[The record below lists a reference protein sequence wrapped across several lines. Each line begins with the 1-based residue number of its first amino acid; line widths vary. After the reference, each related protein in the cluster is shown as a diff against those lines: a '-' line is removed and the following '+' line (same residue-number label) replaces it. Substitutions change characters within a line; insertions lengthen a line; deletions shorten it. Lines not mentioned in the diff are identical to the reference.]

1 MSDSPEAPNPFAA
14 RVEAAMR
21 RMRGELPTGDTAR
34 REIITS
40 LSTAIGGVPDGMA
53 GGVLAGVNPI
63 YGLYAT
69 MIGPLVGGIFASTQL
84 LRVTSTSASAL
95 AAGAAISFYAPD
107 ERAAALFLLVVMVG
121 ALQVFA
127 GVLRLGRFTNFVS
140 HSVMVGFLTGIAL
153 LIVLG
158 QLPTFAGYAAVGR
171 NKIVQTFDLLAHLGQ
186 IDLRSLSVGVLALA
200 LAIILPRTR
209 AGPFAAL
216 IALAVPSALV
226 ALLRWDGVALVS
238 DVGVIPRG
246 LPMPAWPALT
256 HLSLELIS
264 GAFAIAAV
272 ILVQGAGVSQ
282 SVRNPDGRPSN
293 ASRDFTA
300 QGMANLAAGIFQGV
314 PVGGSVNQTA
324 FAVMA
329 GARTRWTNI
338 FSGLWMAAILL
349 LIPGLVG
356 YVAMPAL
363 AALLIL
369 AGWKT
374 IKLDEALSI
383 WRTGWPSRLAIVTTF
398 AATLYL
404 PVQAAVGIGA
414 ALSALLYLNEA
425 STDITVVEFVAQ
437 PDGGALRREPPKQLP
452 SEAVT
457 VLHVNGSLFY
467 AGARTL
473 ERLLPTPRGAT
484 RPVVVLRLWGHSSI
498 GATLVDVLARYAED
512 LYSVGG
518 RLYLSGVSAEMR
530 DQLLRTGKIPADDN
544 VQIYLASEGVGDATR
559 QAVDDANAWL
569 AGQRSDTPAS
579 QQPDELLAELLGR
592 TPRG

>member
-1 MSDSPEAPNPFAA
+1 MSDSPDDQNPFAA
-14 RVEAAMR
+14 RVDAAMQ
-21 RMRGELPTGDTAR
+21 RMRGAMPTPATAR
-34 REIITS
+34 REIVTG
-40 LSTAIGGVPDGMA
+40 LSTAVGGVPDGMA

-63 YGLYAT
+63 YGLYAA
-69 MIGPLVGGIFASTQL
+69 MVGPLVGALFASTQL

-107 ERAAALFLLVVMVG
+107 ERAAALFLLVVIVG
-121 ALQVFA
+121 LLQIVA
-127 GVLRLGRFTNFVS
+127 GALRLGRFTNFVS
-140 HSVMVGFLTGIAL
+140 HSVMVGFLSGIAL

-171 NKIVQTFDLLAHLGQ
+171 NKIAETFDLLANLGQ
-186 IDLRSLSVGVLALA
+186 IDLRSLSAGVLALA
-200 LAIILPRTR
+200 LAIGLPRTR

-216 IALAVPSALV
+216 IALAIPSALV
-226 ALLRWDGVALVS
+226 ALLRWDGVALVR
-238 DVGVIPRG
+238 DVGEITRG
-246 LPMPAWPALT
+246 LPMPALPALR

-272 ILVQGAGVSQ
+272 ILVQGAGVAQ
-282 SVRNPDGRPSN
+282 SVRNPDGRPSSP
-293 ASRDFTA
+293 SRDFMA
-300 QGMANLAAGIFQGV
+300 QGFANLAVGLCQGV

-324 FAVMA
+324 FSVMA

-363 AALLIL
+363 AALLII

-383 WRTGWPSRLAIVTTF
+383 WRTGWPSRLAILTTF
-398 AATLYL
+398 TATLFL

-437 PDGGALRREPPKQLP
+437 PGGAPLRRKPPRDLP
-452 SEAVT
+452 SDTVT

-473 ERLLPTPRGAT
+473 ERLLPAPRGAT
-484 RPVVVLRLWGHSSI
+484 RPVVVLRLWGRTSI
-498 GATLVDVLARYAED
+498 GATLVDVLARYADD
-512 LYSVGG
+512 LRAAGG

-530 DQLLRTGKIPADDN
+530 DQLVRTGKIGADED

-559 QAVDDANAWL
+559 QAVDDASAWL
-569 AGQRSDTPAS
+569 ARRTADAPAS
-579 QQPDELLAELLGR
+579 QRPDELLADLLSRPTLG
-592 TPRG
+592 